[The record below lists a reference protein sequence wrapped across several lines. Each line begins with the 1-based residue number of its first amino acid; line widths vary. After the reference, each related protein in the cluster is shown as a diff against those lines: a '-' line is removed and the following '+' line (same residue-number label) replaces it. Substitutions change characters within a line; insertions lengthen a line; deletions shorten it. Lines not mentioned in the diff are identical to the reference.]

1 MQLTEKQKSEGWR
14 IVKFGDVAQEVKGST
29 KDPLSEGIERYVGL
43 EHIDP
48 ESLRLA
54 RYGSIAEDNPTFTK
68 KFSAGDIL
76 FGRRRAYLKKAAVA
90 DFDGICSGDITV
102 IAPKGEDLLPDL
114 LPFIV
119 QSDPFFDW
127 AVKHSAGGLSPR
139 TKFKSL
145 AEFEF
150 PLPPRPHQVEVLSRA
165 NFMKKLDNQYS
176 EALTS
181 GFRLLKMLQEELIWG
196 DKTEVKE
203 LSDFIDVKHGFAF
216 KGKDIIDDKIG
227 PIIVTPG
234 NYHLYG
240 GYNTDKDRYFRG
252 EINNDYVLRAGD
264 ILNNMTDLSKQ
275 SDTLGLPVKIPE
287 TSETYL
293 HNQRL
298 GKVIKKSEE
307 LIDDYLFHYLCT
319 QTYRSKIISTAT
331 GSTVKHT
338 SPTKIQKSK
347 IPVPNLETQKRIS
360 VSLNSLRL
368 MIEKIS
374 NSKKSINYIFRKGEW
389 LYGI

>member
-1 MQLTEKQKSEGWR
+1 
-14 IVKFGDVAQEVKGST
+14 
-29 KDPLSEGIERYVGL
+29 
-43 EHIDP
+43 
-48 ESLRLA
+48 
-54 RYGSIAEDNPTFTK
+54 
-68 KFSAGDIL
+68 
-76 FGRRRAYLKKAAVA
+76 
-90 DFDGICSGDITV
+90 
-102 IAPKGEDLLPDL
+102 
-114 LPFIV
+114 
-119 QSDPFFDW
+119 
-127 AVKHSAGGLSPR
+127 
-139 TKFKSL
+139 
-145 AEFEF
+145 
-150 PLPPRPHQVEVLSRA
+150 
-165 NFMKKLDNQYS
+165 MKKLDNQYS

-264 ILNNMTDLSKQ
+264 ILINMTDLSKQ